1 MPDKERVGF
10 VGLGIMGKAQASNIL
25 KAGFP
30 LAVYNRTRS
39 KAEEMGEM
47 GARVAD
53 SPADVARQSDVT
65 ITMVSDSPDVQEVV
79 LGPGGVIEGAAEG
92 SVLIDMSTISPQVT
106 RDVAEALAGKGV
118 SMLDAPVSGGSW
130 GAIQGTLSI
139 MVGGEREVFDRC
151 MPVFEAMGKTIIYT
165 GAGGMGQ
172 VTKLV
177 NQIIVGGTLAA
188 VCEGLVFGARAGV
201 DLNPVFEA
209 VAGGA
214 GGSWQLQNLGSRL
227 LKRDF
232 DPGFMVKLMHKD
244 LRLITEA
251 GRDMRLPL
259 PLTSL
264 IHQFYHVLQ
273 NEGHGDEGTQAYVKV
288 LEKLAGIEARG

>member
-1 MPDKERVGF
+1 MAEKERIGF
-10 VGLGIMGKAQASNIL
+10 VGLGIMGKAQAANIL

-30 LAVYNRTRS
+30 LTVWNRTRS
-39 KAEEMGEM
+39 KADELAEQ
-47 GARVAD
+47 GATVAD
-53 SPADVARQSDVT
+53 SPADVARASDII
-65 ITMVSDSPDVQEVV
+65 ITMVSDSPDVEAVV
-79 LGPGGVIEGAAEG
+79 LGPGGVIEGAASG
-92 SVLIDMSTISPQVT
+92 SVVVDMSTISPQVT
-106 RDVAEALAGKGV
+106 RDISAALSQKGV
-118 SMLDAPVSGGSW
+118 EMLDAPVSGGSW

-139 MVGGEREVFDRC
+139 MVGGPRPVFDRC
-151 MPVFEAMGKTIIYT
+151 MPAFEAMGKTIIYT
-165 GAGGMGQ
+165 GPTGMGQ

-188 VCEGLVFGARAGV
+188 VCEGLVFGAKAGI

-214 GGSWQLQNLGSRL
+214 AGSWQLQNLGSRL
-227 LKRDF
+227 LQRDF

-244 LRLITEA
+244 LRLITDA
-251 GRDMRLPL
+251 GKDMQLPL
-259 PLTSL
+259 PLTSM

-288 LEKLAGIEARG
+288 LEKLAGVEAKG